1 MTLARNL
8 ARGFQPVKLSG
19 GEFTAAMRALVSQA
33 NKSRSLHCR
42 LEMPQTI
49 ELPDESMALN
59 IYRIAQEALTNAIKH
74 ANAKNVVV
82 SLKKSRDTLQLTVED
97 DGKGFQ
103 KKKRSKGLG
112 LHIMDYRASVLGGT
126 FSLETK
132 PKGTRVL
139 CTIPLRA
146 RREKK

>member
-1 MTLARNL
+1 
-8 ARGFQPVKLSG
+8 
-19 GEFTAAMRALVSQA
+19 MRALVSQT

-42 LEMPQTI
+42 LEMPQPI

-74 ANAKNVVV
+74 ADAKNVVV
-82 SLKKSRDTLQLTVED
+82 SLKKSRDTLQLAVED

-112 LHIMDYRASVLGGT
+112 LHIMDYRASVLDGT

-132 PKGTRVL
+132 PKGTRITL
-139 CTIPLRA
+139 HHSTALA
-146 RREKK
+146 RGRKGDCSFFARIAAPG

>member
-1 MTLARNL
+1 
-8 ARGFQPVKLSG
+8 
-19 GEFTAAMRALVSQA
+19 MRALVSQT

-42 LEMPQTI
+42 LEMPQPI

-74 ANAKNVVV
+74 ADAKNVVV
-82 SLKKSRDTLQLTVED
+82 SLKKSRDTLQLAVED

-112 LHIMDYRASVLGGT
+112 LHIMDYRASVLGGAVQSRNKAKGHT
-126 FSLETK
+126 CSLHDSTALAAGEK
-132 PKGTRVL
+132 V
-139 CTIPLRA
+139 IFF
-146 RREKK
+146 RRLDR